1 MEGWSRKEQRMEF
14 RGTTILASILKE
26 LEKKAAKAD
35 EVLLASDNDR
45 EGEAISYHL
54 KCALESKK
62 IPAKIERIIFNEI
75 TPGAI
80 KAAVNAP
87 RDIDMGKVNA
97 QKARRVL
104 DRIVGYNLSPILW
117 KKVKNGLSAGRVQS
131 VALRL
136 ICDREAEVQAF
147 TPEEYWSLDVEL
159 RKGKGSFAA
168 QLVPQ
173 SEEKI
178 TFHTKAEVDAFMA
191 ALEGKKYIV
200 SDVKTVDKILNPR
213 APYTTSKLQQDAAIR
228 LITSP
233 GDINLDF
240 ADINTIMRGKGEAFM
255 GIGEGKGENMAVDA
269 ITNALCNKVQENT
282 DITGATGIILNI
294 TSGPDFTMPDLQ
306 KILNLVRS
314 NADENVNLIF
324 GHRVDESM
332 KERVSVTIIAT
343 GFPPSQK
350 SSSSQYSRPKVD
362 KPNVVSAR
370 EWDSMQ
376 KAGISSSAAP
386 RVNTQV
392 RSESSGEWGDIEQP
406 AIYRLRGKVPGI
418 RTEE

>member
-1 MEGWSRKEQRMEF
+1 MELTIVDDKEKIGPVESAVIKVIGVGGAACNAVNRIIEDYNPQDVVFIAANTDLQALKRSQAETHLPLGRETTHGLGAGGNPKVGEDAANEQKDDIKEFIEGSDMVFITAGMGGGTGTGGAPVIAKIAKDMGILTVAVVTTPFDLEGPVRMQNALTGIE
-14 RGTTILASILKE
+14 RLKE
-26 LEKKAAKAD
+26 
-35 EVLLASDNDR
+35 N
-45 EGEAISYHL
+45 
-54 KCALESKK
+54 
-62 IPAKIERIIFNEI
+62 
-75 TPGAI
+75 
-80 KAAVNAP
+80 
-87 RDIDMGKVNA
+87 
-97 QKARRVL
+97 
-104 DRIVGYNLSPILW
+104 
-117 KKVKNGLSAGRVQS
+117 
-131 VALRL
+131 
-136 ICDREAEVQAF
+136 
-147 TPEEYWSLDVEL
+147 
-159 RKGKGSFAA
+159 
-168 QLVPQ
+168 
-173 SEEKI
+173 
-178 TFHTKAEVDAFMA
+178 VDA
-191 ALEGKKYIV
+191 LIV
-200 SDVKTVDKILNPR
+200 VPNQKLIEFAQVEKTVTMQEGFKIADGVLRDGILGIAN
-213 APYTTSKLQQDAAIR
+213 